1 MSSGTIKAGTFGQR
15 RWREAQIK
23 TQRENRQR
31 ENTIKKEIRKATKGK
46 KRKDKKF
53 VSKARPVSETW
64 TEVEGR
70 TMRGDEYG
78 RDPGG
83 GRPVQRPLQFNE
95 RGDVVIGQGLDDRAR
110 EIQQVVNTMPLVQD
124 NRYIMQ
130 IRQQIQAQE
139 DGIAENPTEDDEMD
153 VGDIQDALH
162 YEAGEVDEEGN
173 IILGASGM
181 AQPEKVDELPE
192 WAGGGQTMPE
202 LPDEMTEP
210 TMGSTL
216 DALSNDMGLMGMDE
230 DMEIAQLGQAMA
242 SANVDVDEDDEEWER
257 KLQEIA
263 DRSTPE
269 QIEHDKALMKEKT
282 AQFRAKRRGG
292 EGRPGQAVFPERHI
306 TGHES
311 ADLSAGGTRI
321 KNLSKPDGDR
331 QPSRFIGGLAP
342 DPKHDQG
349 HRSDLYQRDKKGQI
363 KYKSGKTGDGRT
375 ILAPQLTKGEGSGT
389 ELYEG
394 RIMDMRPGYAGK
406 EITTGERSRAKLQT
420 PVREAKSRPVKEG
433 LITAVDRVEYI
444 FDEKQGKTIPNP
456 NFGKPLRVEPQS
468 VSQMKGVVKHPKTR
482 KVLRKLLP
490 GDKKDPKDKQD
501 KTYKKYKSGRYAT
514 GDIIEEEKTFST
526 EKTQKPVE
534 ELWGASGQTLDPAR
548 QYDPITNPKGKRLRD
563 PWEGRRAVSK
573 DPKKRAT
580 KEGYHGIKAGK
591 KNTAGLGEKDVKS
604 IQYQK
609 EQREKDPNY
618 RPSDMKGAKGGFNYG
633 SGVDNWARKD
643 FTEYQST
650 PATEHRD
657 EVENED
663 IDDAT
668 LSQLKSY
675 APQDTYRGL
684 SGNPTSSSEMQAVV
698 RKMPKFP
705 SRPDRPRSITNP
717 PMNDLQATNPDPNF
731 PADPRQMKWKDSS
744 EYDDIKPEEVEK
756 RWGKGNKD
764 AFEGLEPI
772 DRLMR
777 MFSVS
782 SIGTDFTDELEDTPT
797 PRDPSPVEA
806 SGEDPQGYQGMG
818 GGATADDLA
827 ELNEA
832 MGGMDVVGNFFE
844 TQSGLN
850 EMRGDY

>member
-15 RWREAQIK
+15 RWRESQIK

-31 ENTIKKEIRKATKGK
+31 ESTIKKEIRKATQGR
-46 KRKDKKF
+46 KRKEKKF
-53 VSKARPVSETW
+53 VQSVRPVSETW

-83 GRPVQRPLQFNE
+83 GRPRQRPLQFNE

-130 IRQQIQAQE
+130 IRRQIQAQE

-210 TMGSTL
+210 TMGSAL
-216 DALSNDMGLMGMDE
+216 DALSNEMGLMGMDE
-230 DMEIAQLGQAMA
+230 DAEIAQLGQAMA

-257 KLQEIA
+257 KLDEIA
-263 DRSTPE
+263 GRTTPE
-269 QIEHDKALMKEKT
+269 QIAHDKALMKEKT
-282 AQFRAKRRGG
+282 AQFKAKRKAGAPPTSHG
-292 EGRPGQAVFPERHI
+292 YDPAMHI

-311 ADLSAGGTRI
+311 ADISAGGTRI
-321 KNLSKPDGDR
+321 KDLSKPDGDR

-342 DPKHDQG
+342 SSTHDLG

-363 KYKSGKTGDGRT
+363 KFKKGKTGDKRD
-375 ILAPQLTKGEGSGT
+375 ISAPQLTKEGH

-394 RIMDMRPGYAGK
+394 RIMDLRPGYAGK
-406 EITTGERSRAKLQT
+406 DITTGTRSRAKLQT

-433 LITAVDRVEYI
+433 LITERDRVEYI
-444 FDEKQGKTIPNP
+444 FDEKSGQTIKNP
-456 NFGKPLRVEPQS
+456 NFGKPIRVEPHS

-490 GDKKDPKDKQD
+490 GDPTDPKDKQD
-501 KTYKKYKSGRYAT
+501 KTYKKYKSGRFAT

-534 ELWGASGQTLDPAR
+534 EYWGASGQTLDPAR
-548 QYDPITNPKGKRLRD
+548 QYDPITNPKGKQLRD
-563 PWEGRRAVSK
+563 PWEGRRAVAK
-573 DPKKRAT
+573 DPSKRAT
-580 KEGYHGIKAGK
+580 KVREAETKHALYRKRA
-591 KNTAGLGEKDVKS
+591 L
-604 IQYQK
+604 
-609 EQREKDPNY
+609 EKDPNY

-643 FTEYQST
+643 FDEYQST

-668 LSQLKSY
+668 LSQLQSY
-675 APQDTYRGL
+675 QPQDTYRGL
-684 SGNPTSSSEMQAVV
+684 RGNPTSSSEMQAVV

-705 SRPDRPRSITNP
+705 KHPDRPSITNP
-717 PMNDLQATNPDPNF
+717 PMNDLQATNPGIPN
-731 PADPRQMKWKDSS
+731 DPRQMKWAPQDDFGETTNPLEWHELPNEPEPEPMELTRQLSHPLGAVATGS
-744 EYDDIKPEEVEK
+744 MADYDDS
-756 RWGKGNKD
+756 W
-764 AFEGLEPI
+764 
-772 DRLMR
+772 
-777 MFSVS
+777 
-782 SIGTDFTDELEDTPT
+782 
-797 PRDPSPVEA
+797 
-806 SGEDPQGYQGMG
+806 
-818 GGATADDLA
+818 
-827 ELNEA
+827 
-832 MGGMDVVGNFFE
+832 
-844 TQSGLN
+844 
-850 EMRGDY
+850 